1 MIPEIS
7 TVSPQ
12 VFEQWLRCNPTAR
25 LDGHY
30 HSLIGPYFKSEHQ
43 RYIKNGQPLTM
54 TLKRCKN
61 DREIPTTSLTHVN
74 YKISL
79 FYCYVEIDKVNEQV
93 VIQNELCKHLSLF
106 GRIRVS
112 TEGLNGVLSG
122 LETNL
127 LLYQQKTQTHLGLE
141 VMDVKYCSLRIDL
154 SVEAQLFTSLSIR
167 KTKEVV
173 TLFEP
178 TTIDKIQCDNAI
190 SKQFYRR
197 RRRNRTKCEQ
207 RSEAPISFEQQSS
220 SAAPQSAIRLDEFSP
235 ALHLK
240 PQEWNQRLLSHHKDA
255 IIVDARNVYE
265 SRVGHFKVEGIP
277 TLLTNTRKYTSLTE
291 VLLQSKEH
299 LAGKSVYMF
308 CTGGV
313 RCERASVY
321 LQALSRS
328 EEWNGLD
335 APKAIYQL
343 EGGIQRYLET
353 FGSTGTEQE
362 ECLYRGKNFVFD
374 QRRTDPC
381 TGNGIVGNCL
391 ICCKLWD
398 DYDNGNAPVDNTEGR
413 CCKCRILLLV
423 CNDCRSVVRSCGEQE
438 NGKTDLYCGIKDCFN
453 EGNGVNQAEILME

>member
-1 MIPEIS
+1 MIMTSKSFNSHTKNS
-7 TVSPQ
+7 T
-12 VFEQWLRCNPTAR
+12 T
-25 LDGHY
+25 
-30 HSLIGPYFKSEHQ
+30 PYSH
-43 RYIKNGQPLTM
+43 
-54 TLKRCKN
+54 
-61 DREIPTTSLTHVN
+61 DS

-79 FYCYVEIDKVNEQV
+79 FYCYVEINTVNELV
-93 VIQNELCKHLSLF
+93 VIQNELCKQLGLF

-127 LLYQQKTQTHLGLE
+127 QSYQQKTQTHLELE
-141 VMDVKYCSLRIDL
+141 EMDVKYCSLRTDL
-154 SVEAQLFTSLSIR
+154 PVEAQLFTSLSIR
-167 KTKEVV
+167 ETKEVV

-178 TTIDKIQCDNAI
+178 TTVDMIQCDGAT

-197 RRRNRTKCEQ
+197 RRRNRKKCEP
-207 RSEAPISFEQQSS
+207 RIEPRISFEQQSFNAVS
-220 SAAPQSAIRLDEFSP
+220 QNAIRLDEFSP
-235 ALHLK
+235 APHLK
-240 PQEWNQRLLSHHKDA
+240 PLEWNQRLISHHNDA

-277 TLLTNTRKYTSLTE
+277 TLLTNTRKYTSLTD

-313 RCERASVY
+313 RCERASAY
-321 LQALSRS
+321 LQALSTS
-328 EEWNGLD
+328 DEWNGLE

-343 EGGIQRYLET
+343 DGGIQRYLET
-353 FGSTGTEQE
+353 FGSTGTEQK
-362 ECLYRGKNFVFD
+362 ECLFRGKNFVFD

-391 ICCKLWD
+391 ICRRLWD
-398 DYDNGNAPVDNTEGR
+398 DYDNGNAPVDNMEGR

-423 CNDCRSVVRSCGEQE
+423 CNDCRLVVRSCGEQAT
-438 NGKTDLYCGIKDCFN
+438 GKTDLYCGIKDCFN